1 MDHFSDEEIGKLLRL
16 KRYEQPPP
24 AYFENFLHEFHR
36 RQRAEL
42 LKQPLW
48 RIALQ
53 RAHDFMFQVNM
64 GSLTSYPVGAAA
76 VLVCA
81 AVLTLNV
88 YRTPDAARGSGAT
101 IAAVQQQA
109 TPVAALDDDGPALS
123 LATTSVATTRP
134 LSSQTFRMPERI
146 PQTHGRAATPRYV
159 LDSTPVSYEASLRF

>member
-1 MDHFSDEEIGKLLRL
+1 MDQFSDEEIGKLLRL
-16 KRYEQPPP
+16 KRHEQPPP
-24 AYFENFLHEFHR
+24 GYYENFLHEFHR

-42 LKQPLW
+42 LRQPLW

-64 GSLTSYPVGAAA
+64 GSLTSYPAGAAA

-88 YRTPDAARGSGAT
+88 YRTPDMNSGAT
-101 IAAVQQQA
+101 VAIVQQQP
-109 TPVAALDDDGPALS
+109 TPVAADIDDGPALTLS
-123 LATTSVATTRP
+123 APVASTRP
-134 LSSQTFRMPERI
+134 LSSQTFRMPERT
-146 PQTHGRAATPRYV
+146 PQTHGRGATPRYV

>member
-16 KRYEQPPP
+16 KRHEQPPP
-24 AYFENFLHEFHR
+24 GYFDNFLHEFHR

-53 RAHDFMFQVNM
+53 RAHDFMFQLNVP
-64 GSLTSYPVGAAA
+64 SLTSYPAAAAA
-76 VLVCA
+76 VMVCA

-88 YRTPDAARGSGAT
+88 YRAPETNGGPTVAVVQPAIPVTAATA
-101 IAAVQQQA
+101 
-109 TPVAALDDDGPALS
+109 DDDGPALS
-123 LATTSVATTRP
+123 LSAPVSRTRP
-134 LSSQTFRMPERI
+134 IAAQTFRMPE
-146 PQTHGRAATPRYV
+146 PSAQTHGRAATPRYV